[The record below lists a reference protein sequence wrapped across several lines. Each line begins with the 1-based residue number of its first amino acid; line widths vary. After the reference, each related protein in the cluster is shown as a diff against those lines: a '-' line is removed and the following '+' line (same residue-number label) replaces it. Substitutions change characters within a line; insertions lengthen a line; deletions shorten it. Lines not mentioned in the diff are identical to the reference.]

1 MYKWMKKG
9 TGEILGF
16 TLSMGFLLPLIFV
29 MMGTLS
35 LYTSLRMVDFAS
47 QSAARAAIV
56 CEDKSSAER
65 AAASKA
71 SKVLSSLPA
80 IGAVN
85 ASVDYVPGS
94 RNKWEKG
101 SFVYVT
107 VTAHVHSSVPTLSGN
122 KRGITMMMVERKS
135 QDAAVP

>member
-1 MYKWMKKG
+1 MYKWMRKG
-9 TGEILGF
+9 TGEIMGF
-16 TLSMGFLLPLIFV
+16 MLSMGFLLPLIFI
-29 MMGTLS
+29 MMGTMS

-71 SKVLSSLPA
+71 SRVLASLPA
-80 IGAVN
+80 ISSVN
-85 ASVDYVPGS
+85 ASVDYAPGS
-94 RNKWEKG
+94 RQKWEKG

-107 VTAHVHSSVPTLSGN
+107 VTAHVRSSVPSLSGN

-135 QDAAVP
+135 QDATVP